1 MKNRIILTLISVLI
15 LIVPLSATKYAGE
28 IFQMRAGVRN
38 FAMGGCGVADH
49 KSFALAYWNPSLLK
63 LVEENRFEL
72 MHAEEYMGLL
82 KYDTVSA
89 IWGTK
94 TKMSLVLTRIG
105 INDIPLTKLQDPNEP
120 VSYSNRPYKYK
131 SVNNSDYV
139 LYFGFPRRLAG
150 INFGFTVKAAYRH
163 LAEENGFGFG
173 ADLSAYHNFTDRF
186 MIAARLRDF
195 FTTQILW
202 GNGTHE
208 IVYPGLD
215 LEGNYRLSIPYINEI
230 EFLMGLEIYSESREE
245 ASLVA
250 VGPLSFDIHGGF
262 EMNVHPKI
270 TLYTGYDIDN
280 LTAGL
285 SIKFKNWLINYSFE
299 QVPELENSHRI
310 SVGFIL

>member
-1 MKNRIILTLISVLI
+1 MNYKIRLFILALLIASSPVMA
-15 LIVPLSATKYAGE
+15 VKYAGE

-38 FAMGGCGVADH
+38 YAMGGCGVADKH
-49 KSFALAYWNPSLLK
+49 SFALAYWNSSLLD
-63 LVEENRFEL
+63 LVDEDRFEI

-94 TKMSLVLTRIG
+94 TKMSVVLTRIG
-105 INDIPLTKLQDPNEP
+105 INDIPLTKLQDPSEP
-120 VSYSNRPYKYK
+120 ISYANRPYKYK

-139 LYFGFPRRLAG
+139 AYIGFPRKLGG
-150 INFGFTVKAAYRH
+150 INFGFTAKLAYRY

-173 ADLSAYHNFTDRF
+173 ADISAHHKISPQFLL
-186 MIAARLRDF
+186 AVRLRDF

-208 IVYPGLD
+208 LVNPGLD
-215 LEGNYRLSIPYINEI
+215 VEGSYNFIVPYLNRIN
-230 EFLMGLEIYSESREE
+230 LLLGMEIYSEGREE
-245 ASLVA
+245 ASLIA
-250 VGPLSFDIHGGF
+250 LGPLSFDIHGGVAID
-262 EMNVHPKI
+262 VHPKL

-285 SIKFKNWLINYSFE
+285 SLKIRSWMINYSFE
-299 QVPELENSHRI
+299 QIPELENSHRI
-310 SVGFIL
+310 SLGLFL